1 MLDVFP
7 YPVTSLYS
15 IFEKYI
21 VSSNSVTLSNN
32 KFIFSKYFYFSRN
45 KISFI
50 TIVNAISPLQNLF
63 YKNLID
69 ILIPQPYNKT
79 PNKRK
84 IFSTQ
89 FIHRFFPKIVYNK
102 NRNK

>member
-1 MLDVFP
+1 M
-7 YPVTSLYS
+7 
-15 IFEKYI
+15 
-21 VSSNSVTLSNN
+21 
-32 KFIFSKYFYFSRN
+32 
-45 KISFI
+45 
-50 TIVNAISPLQNLF
+50 

-84 IFSTQ
+84 NFLTQ
-89 FIHRFFPKIVYNK
+89 FIHRFFSKIVYNK